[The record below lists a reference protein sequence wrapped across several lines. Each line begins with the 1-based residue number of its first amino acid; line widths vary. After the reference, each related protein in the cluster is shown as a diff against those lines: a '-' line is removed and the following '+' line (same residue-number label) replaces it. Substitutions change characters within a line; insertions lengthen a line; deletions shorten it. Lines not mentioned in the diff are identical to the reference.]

1 MREIRY
7 WLTAPDGTVYDITS
21 RADIESQGTLI
32 EETEDDLL
40 QFTYGNIDL
49 TLDDRDEFLSGLF
62 DSAEHGDVFR
72 IEIERETGRRRPK
85 WERLFAGVLDVE
97 GSVTRDDAAKTVD
110 VSAYSLAK
118 LLEAADAS
126 SLKRSIVGRTG
137 TVSVG
142 ATLVTVTDTTG
153 LEVDDQITL
162 GTGDYTETQT
172 ILSIDSTTTLHTY
185 TAFTNSFTDAV
196 LTLVTPYLRK
206 RTVADLA
213 RQVYGLAG
221 FTSVSVDVAAE
232 LETVPFATSLRS
244 SGLPGGAPT
253 GMAER
258 SSAIAVWQSGH
269 RYSAADVDTGFSDAG
284 VDAAKLDWRPYL
296 ASEPVTF
303 QAGSRTQIRDY
314 VSAGHELYELR
325 IDDDGTNYR
334 LRVYKAGVLLV
345 EVDTTNHTAP
355 EPNGQYIMTSF
366 EVAAAWG
373 EVWVSWTKT
382 TQSTH
387 KVWDGEGWIW
397 ETTYLTGRGMKRYD
411 TSGSL
416 LQTWNLISGRLRF
429 VAADG
434 QMAVDR
440 HDTALLQFYDHG
452 SVSRSGSGGSLD
464 MWTFRKF
471 GAFYA
476 AITTGPPY
484 AVVLIDA
491 ASLAELGRFP
501 VSTNAAGSSEATV
514 FTKGGLISP
523 EYEGY
528 AGGKWFS
535 VSLRASGVVPYFDCE
550 GKSAAAALRSLAMFA
565 AAHAW
570 IDEDGIGYV
579 IGRSAAF
586 NSLTY
591 ALEIGQPIGAPKR
604 RPFWEWWRR
613 SVRVGAKD
621 ETGAD
626 VEAFAGDVADSA
638 SRPDVDCDIPMSAS
652 YCGVVA
658 SAYARLLGRTPV
670 PRQSDE
676 TIDEPPDGRVRLL
689 GKVTRDGV
697 TMLAMRVE
705 SDLRGETQDVSLAE
719 VG

>member
-1 MREIRY
+1 MREVRY
-7 WLTAPDGTVYDITS
+7 WLTTPDGTVYDITS
-21 RADIESQGTLI
+21 RADIESQGTLL

-40 QFTYGNIDL
+40 QFTYGSIDL
-49 TLDDRDEFLSGLF
+49 TLDDRDGFLSAAF
-62 DSAEHGDVFR
+62 DAAEHGDVFR

-85 WERLFAGVLDVE
+85 WERLFSGILDVE
-97 GSVTRDDAAKTVD
+97 GSAVRDDAAGAYD
-110 VSAYSLAK
+110 VSAYSLSK
-118 LLEAADAS
+118 LLESADAE
-126 SLKRSIVGRTG
+126 SLKRTLVGITG
-137 TVSVG
+137 TVTAGFSF
-142 ATLVTVTDTTG
+142 VTVTSTAD
-153 LEVDDQITL
+153 LEVDDKITL
-162 GTGDYTETQT
+162 GSGDYSETQT
-172 ILSIDSTTTLHTY
+172 ILSIDSATTLHTY
-185 TAFTNSFTDAV
+185 QVFSNSFTDAV
-196 LTLVTPYLRK
+196 LTLATPYLRK
-206 RTVADLA
+206 RTASDLA
-213 RQVYGLAG
+213 RLVYGLAG
-221 FTSVSVDVAAE
+221 ITSVSVDVSAE

-244 SGLPGGAPT
+244 TGLPGGAPT

-258 SSAIAVWQSGH
+258 SSSIAVWQSGH
-269 RYSAADVDTGFSDAG
+269 RYTAADVDTGFSDSGA
-284 VDAAKLDWRPYL
+284 DSAKLDWGPYL
-296 ASEPVTF
+296 ASEPGTF

-314 VSAGHELYELR
+314 VDAGHALYELR

-334 LRVYKAGVLLV
+334 LRLYKAGVLLV

-355 EPNGQYIMTSF
+355 EPNGKYVMTSF

-373 EVWVSWTKT
+373 EVWASWTKT
-382 TQSTH
+382 TQTTH
-387 KVWDGEGWIW
+387 RVWDGEGWSW
-397 ETTYLTGRGMKRYD
+397 ETVYNTAHGMKRYN

-416 LQTWNLISGRLRF
+416 LQAWTLISGRLRF
-429 VAADG
+429 VASDG
-434 QMAVDR
+434 MMAVDR
-440 HDTALLQFYDHG
+440 NDTSLLELYNHG
-452 SVSRSGSGGSLD
+452 TVTRSGSGGSLD

-476 AITTGPPY
+476 CVTLGPPY
-484 AVVLIDA
+484 SVVLIDGT
-491 ASLAELGRFP
+491 SLEELGRFP
-501 VSTNAAGSSEATV
+501 VSTEAAGSSEAAV
-514 FTKGGLISP
+514 FTKGGLVTP

-550 GKSAAAALRSLAMFA
+550 GKSAASAMKSLAMFS

-570 IDEDGIGYV
+570 VDEDGIGYL

-586 NSLTY
+586 DSLRY
-591 ALEIGQPIGAPKR
+591 PVEIGQPIGAPKR

-613 SVRVGAKD
+613 SVIVTAKD

-626 VEAFAGDVADSA
+626 VEAIAGDPADSA
-638 SRPDVDCDIPMSAS
+638 SRLSVECDIPMSAS
-652 YCGVVA
+652 YAGVVA
-658 SAYARLLGRTPV
+658 SAYARLLGRSPV
-670 PRQSDE
+670 PKQSDE